1 MNSQVENQV
10 SNSYWK
16 GLGGTKWHY
25 YYYHIQL
32 VLQLGGTFMAKL
44 VSFPDQIFHVCPAD
58 SSKNRVWTLSLRKL
72 GQVGGQ
78 EIG

>member
-10 SNSYWK
+10 SNSCWK

-32 VLQLGGTFMAKL
+32 VLQLVQNHLLKA
-44 VSFPDQIFHVCPAD
+44 
-58 SSKNRVWTLSLRKL
+58 
-72 GQVGGQ
+72 
-78 EIG
+78 